1 MTVGKD
7 RNRRKRPTVGLL
19 FLSHPSKTYGFV
31 NIGLLKTVGLKTVG
45 LKTVGFVNLIFQRP
59 QIFFH
64 NFVSFHPILMFNTI
78 LESGDQTKTIE
89 DEFKTIR
96 SI

>member
-1 MTVGKD
+1 MRYLCGRGHYSLLCPIVGHHI
-7 RNRRKRPTVGLL
+7 RERTNCMHCNRGNL
-19 FLSHPSKTYGFV
+19 
-31 NIGLLKTVGLKTVG
+31 TVGLKTE
-45 LKTVGFVNLIFQRP
+45 TVGFVGLIFQRP

-96 SI
+96 LIQINT